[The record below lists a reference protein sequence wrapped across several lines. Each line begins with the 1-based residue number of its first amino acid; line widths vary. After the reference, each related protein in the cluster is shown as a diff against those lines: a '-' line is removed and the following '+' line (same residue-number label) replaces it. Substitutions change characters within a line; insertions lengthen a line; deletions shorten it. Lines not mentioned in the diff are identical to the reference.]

1 MNDVASQCALQEVL
15 DPELRLLS
23 GPTTSSLQKIYRERM
38 RQDEKWGGPQ
48 DHEDSAWLAI
58 LMEEVGEVAHDIQ
71 GVRGCTPCA
80 MAEVELMQVAAVCI
94 AWLECIERRR
104 KGAKS

>member
-15 DPELRLLS
+15 DPDLRLLS

-48 DHEDSAWLAI
+48 DHEDALWLAI
-58 LMEEVGEVAHDIQ
+58 LVEEVGEVAHDMQ
-71 GVRGCTPCA
+71 GVRGCDPWA
-80 MAEVELMQVAAVCI
+80 MAERELVQVAAVCI

-104 KGAKS
+104 KAGQS